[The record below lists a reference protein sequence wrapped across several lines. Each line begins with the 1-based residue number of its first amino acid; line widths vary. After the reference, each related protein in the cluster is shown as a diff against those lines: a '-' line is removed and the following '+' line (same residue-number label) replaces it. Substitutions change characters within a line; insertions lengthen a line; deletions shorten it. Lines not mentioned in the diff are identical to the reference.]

1 MEVWSGLWL
10 QLCGLDHHRYEE
22 HLAATLK
29 PFPFLELKLTYFT
42 ASYTCN
48 QHIKL
53 SPPAPLL
60 FDSDSPSLFLP
71 LCLPVTLSPHFPLSS
86 LSVCLLQQFGH
97 RHTIHGRYM
106 LASLQLSGEGR
117 KGSLAWDLASL
128 PDPRVPVCVCVWGGG
143 WEGVAE
149 SKGGSKLNVLQRTGG
164 PNGPI
169 FPFFLN
175 QTHFTSLLPP
185 FNAPQLYLAPHPVPK
200 LPPFSVLAHRHRL
213 SRHQHP
219 LRGLAVSRK
228 RKS

>member
-1 MEVWSGLWL
+1 MEVCSGLWL
-10 QLCGLDHHRYEE
+10 QLCGLDHHKYEE

-86 LSVCLLQQFGH
+86 LSVCRLQQFGH
-97 RHTIHGRYM
+97 RRTIHGRYM

-117 KGSLAWDLASL
+117 KGSLAWDPASL
-128 PDPRVPVCVCVWGGG
+128 LDPRVSVCVCVWGGG

-149 SKGGSKLNVLQRTGG
+149 SKGRVKAKCSTKNRRTKWTRFFPSFFESNTFYLPPSSIQRPPTLSH
-164 PNGPI
+164 PP
-169 FPFFLN
+169 PRPE
-175 QTHFTSLLPP
+175 TPSLLG
-185 FNAPQLYLAPHPVPK
+185 FG
-200 LPPFSVLAHRHRL
+200 S
-213 SRHQHP
+213 
-219 LRGLAVSRK
+219 
-228 RKS
+228 